1 MIFQDEYTLD
11 KSHLVQLSVNAGE
24 VLEDLIDEIEQ
35 IQEDIAE
42 DDLDFVDLEQVRKD
56 LISVKETF
64 EKILKRNR
72 SF

>member
-1 MIFQDEYTLD
+1 MMFQDDYSVD
-11 KSHLVQLSVNAGE
+11 KSHVVQLAVNADD

-35 IQEDIAE
+35 IQEDISE
-42 DDLDFVDLEQVRKD
+42 DDLDFIDLEQVRKD

-72 SF
+72 NF